1 MTTLPITVLSATTT
15 CSRSEKA
22 CSRKV
27 FLKQKPDP
35 LATSAFEKP
44 KVHKHTFSQVVHLSS
59 EEEMLFNTLVKEVHL
74 DPACSTFLSSLMN
87 NGQMRRAC
95 IVKAVLRKP
104 ELSLLDEPSV
114 RFF

>member
-1 MTTLPITVLSATTT
+1 
-15 CSRSEKA
+15 
-22 CSRKV
+22 
-27 FLKQKPDP
+27 
-35 LATSAFEKP
+35 
-44 KVHKHTFSQVVHLSS
+44 
-59 EEEMLFNTLVKEVHL
+59 MLFNTLVKEVHL